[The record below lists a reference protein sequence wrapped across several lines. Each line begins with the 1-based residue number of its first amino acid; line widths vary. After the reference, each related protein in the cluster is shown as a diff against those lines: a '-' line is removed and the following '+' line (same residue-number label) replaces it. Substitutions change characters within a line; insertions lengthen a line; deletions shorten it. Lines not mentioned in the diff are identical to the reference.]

1 VAVKARLPPPRSV
14 AVAQVVAP
22 AVPVVPEA
30 VVRPV
35 VVLVPVVAR
44 QAEAEPALVAAVALV
59 PEAVELPVVVQVVV
73 VLPAVPVA
81 ERFPS
86 EQWSKPVAAA
96 WAVLRSS
103 SPWPHLRLRSRC
115 LRWRWLPLP

>member
-1 VAVKARLPPPRSV
+1 MKARLPPPRSV
-14 AVAQVVAP
+14 AVTQVVAP

-44 QAEAEPALVAAVALV
+44 QAEAEPALVA
-59 PEAVELPVVVQVVV
+59 EAVVRPVVVQVAV
-73 VLPAVPVA
+73 VLPAVPVAERVA

-86 EQWSKPVAAA
+86 EQWSKPVAAG

>member
-1 VAVKARLPPPRSV
+1 MKARLPPPRSV
-14 AVAQVVAP
+14 AVTQVVAP

-59 PEAVELPVVVQVVV
+59 LVAEAVVRPVVVQVAV

-86 EQWSKPVAAA
+86 EQWSKPVAAG